1 MVGFLSVKFPVQTA
15 LTAVAEEDLQDGS
28 AHFKVVY
35 LSEEDIVIECF
46 NPENGGK
53 GSFEAIVGEAFGGA
67 MEGCFFSRF
76 LRRTKPVDV
85 LGPADGVGVG
95 RPPVVG
101 TAAAAADHLREN
113 RGFVIVDEIELMGT
127 LFSHVS
133 GAFKCF
139 FGNDGLVM
147 VQNPVLH

>member
-1 MVGFLSVKFPVQTA
+1 M
-15 LTAVAEEDLQDGS
+15 
-28 AHFKVVY
+28 
-35 LSEEDIVIECF
+35 
-46 NPENGGK
+46 
-53 GSFEAIVGEAFGGA
+53 
-67 MEGCFFSRF
+67 FFSRF

-133 GAFKCF
+133 GAFKGF

-147 VQNPVLH
+147 IQNPVLHELAVIGLPLFRYGIGDVCLLEQEFPGVDLPP